1 MRGTPCGD
9 TCEYAPSSE
18 GSWDTGGGGRAA
30 GRESNLLLRDDPAAD
45 DVGQR
50 RGARDQRGHEQAAPG
65 GNAAGGEEGG
75 AGVPA
80 EGVALHALAQRRP
93 RACVRLH
100 GAEPGCPET
109 SM

>member
-9 TCEYAPSSE
+9 TYEYAPGSE
-18 GSWDTGGGGRAA
+18 GSWDAGGGGRAA
-30 GRESNLLLRDDPAAD
+30 ERELNLLLREDPAAD

-50 RGARDQRGHEQAAPG
+50 RGARDQRSHEQAAPRG
-65 GNAAGGEEGG
+65 DAAGGEEGG

-93 RACVRLH
+93 RTCVRLH
-100 GAEPGCPET
+100 GAHPGCSQT